1 MTMKMKIFYLRGS
14 KKPEGNDDDNVL
26 FTEREKEKNYKNDKQ
41 TISLTNF
48 LFQKREERIA
58 MTNTILYLKKREND
72 NENDIDDSNDDTD
85 NSSFTREGV
94 DDNDDGNFLYKWEG
108 EREKKKTVPKTKT
121 ILYLPRSE
129 KE

>member
-1 MTMKMKIFYLRGS
+1 MTMKMKIFYLGGS
-14 KKPEGNDDDNVL
+14 KKPKGNDDDNVL

-58 MTNTILYLKKREND
+58 MTNAILYLKKREND

-94 DDNDDGNFLYKWEG
+94 DDNDDDNFFIQVG
-108 EREKKKTVPKTKT
+108 GREREKKNSSKDEDDSLFTK
-121 ILYLPRSE
+121 E
-129 KE
+129 